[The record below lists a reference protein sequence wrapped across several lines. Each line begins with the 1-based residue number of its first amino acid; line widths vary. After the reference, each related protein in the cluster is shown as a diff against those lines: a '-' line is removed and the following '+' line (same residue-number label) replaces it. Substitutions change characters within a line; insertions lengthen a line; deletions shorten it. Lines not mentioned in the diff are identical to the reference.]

1 MSTSTITISS
11 RRNNIQ
17 TAIAAF
23 VGMALA
29 IPVALLVVSMTQPAS
44 ALKNESDNNNYA
56 LYAQAF
62 SQGFMA
68 NTANANTGSTS
79 GDAVSCEAPKDDT
92 EQQDVGG
99 MGAAA
104 VMHESS
110 VPMHNPDLVK
120 HINNSYNEYTTHINN
135 KDSNNTVQSVVAVS
149 HSNGAVVSTGT
160 STSGGVENDVEVENK
175 DSGNTVNVNSHNTT
189 NTETNVDIEDS
200 FNHEVNTTIDNS
212 KTIKDSFNKEVELD
226 VDVKIED
233 SGNTVLPKQHHS

>member
-17 TAIAAF
+17 TAIASF

-29 IPVALLVVSMTQPAS
+29 IPVALFIVSMTQPAS
-44 ALKNESDNNNYA
+44 ALKNDSNNNNYA
-56 LYAQAF
+56 LYAEAF
-62 SQGFMA
+62 TKGFMA
-68 NTANANTGSTS
+68 NTADASTGSS
-79 GDAVSCEAPKDDT
+79 AAPVSCEAPKDDE
-92 EQQDVGG
+92 EQKDMGG
-99 MGAAA
+99 MGAA
-104 VMHESS
+104 VMHHGAA
-110 VPMHNPDLVK
+110 PKHNADLVK
-120 HINNSYNEYTTHINN
+120 HINNSYNEYTTNITN
-135 KDSNNTVQSVVAVS
+135 KDSNNTVQSVVTVS

-160 STSGGVENDVEVENK
+160 STSGGVDNKVDVENK

-233 SGNTVLPKQHHS
+233 SGNTVLPKPQHS